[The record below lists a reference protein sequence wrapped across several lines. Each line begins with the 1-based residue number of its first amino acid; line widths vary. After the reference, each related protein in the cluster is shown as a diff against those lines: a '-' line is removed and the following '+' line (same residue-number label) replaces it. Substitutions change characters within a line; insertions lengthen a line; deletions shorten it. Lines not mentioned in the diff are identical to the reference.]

1 MHKELMKLTIRIG
14 VLLLSG
20 SMVFAQNPLKE
31 AVKMGFSDVAATKQR
46 AEAGDAQAQLSLAD
60 TLSSNFKKAESL
72 LWYRKA
78 AEQGVVEAK
87 SRLGEMLL
95 FGDSGIP
102 ANQSVKAN
110 PSEGIRWTF
119 EAATNQNVKAFLNMS
134 KAFQNGIGVNT
145 NLVEAYAWLQLYAE
159 HDSIL
164 GQTRLNQMALKL
176 DTKSIQEAQ
185 AMASQFKAGHWPT
198 LAARKS
204 PEGDSRLKL
213 NGITMGK
220 SPLVMINGKT
230 LAEGESATISLKEA
244 TLKIKCIQIKQDA
257 VLISIEGETK
267 PRWLTLK

>member
-1 MHKELMKLTIRIG
+1 
-14 VLLLSG
+14 
-20 SMVFAQNPLKE
+20 
-31 AVKMGFSDVAATKQR
+31 
-46 AEAGDAQAQLSLAD
+46 
-60 TLSSNFKKAESL
+60 
-72 LWYRKA
+72 
-78 AEQGVVEAK
+78 
-87 SRLGEMLL
+87 MLL
-95 FGDSGIP
+95 FGDAGIP

-198 LAARKS
+198 LAACKL